1 MSTEAE
7 CVHGKR
13 SRRQSVRM
21 DDDRIIWNHK
31 GIDHHIAIEDVL
43 KEFDRTFGNTTWMDT
58 AHVRIVLGEC
68 ICNHS
73 CECSMTMPCKGQR
86 PPSNIRIEVAALVL
100 QAVAQQRGMTYHMTP
115 NQDYIEIYGLPKA
128 SAASNDG

>member
-1 MSTEAE
+1 MVTETGCAL
-7 CVHGKR
+7 GKH
-13 SRRQSVRM
+13 SLRQSVRI
-21 DDDRIIWNHK
+21 DDDGIIWNHK
-31 GIDHHIAIEDVL
+31 GIDHHITIEDVL
-43 KEFDRTFGNTTWMDT
+43 REFEQNFGNTTWMDA

-73 CECSMTMPCKGQR
+73 CECPMTMPRKGRR
-86 PPSNIRIEVAALVL
+86 PPSNLRIEVAAFVL

-128 SAASNDG
+128 PAASNDC